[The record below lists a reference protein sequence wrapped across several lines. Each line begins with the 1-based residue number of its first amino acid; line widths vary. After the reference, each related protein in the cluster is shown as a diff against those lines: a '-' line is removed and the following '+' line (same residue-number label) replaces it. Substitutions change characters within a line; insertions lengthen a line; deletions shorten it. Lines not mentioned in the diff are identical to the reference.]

1 MSSKSNL
8 LLKLLNGLLEEAYI
22 IADENKLYDIRPKV
36 FKSHEDGFKRDD
48 DNFGNYVRYSSNPK
62 VYSTWISSVE
72 TALLEHN
79 LQDAKFRF
87 KINHHDPSKES
98 NLPVQKFSRAI
109 RELEAII
116 QDENYRTTYVGTSRL
131 PKITF
136 QKGTLT
142 QGHAS
147 HKFNIQYA
155 NLISFLWE
163 HREIRDS
170 KNTVSKPSKP
180 QTYSMIESKTG
191 IKHDLYANIAK
202 ALSKLE
208 RDKSIH
214 IQFKYPRNTKNAYL
228 VVREN

>member
-36 FKSHEDGFKRDD
+36 FKSHEDGFKSDD
-48 DNFGNYVRYSSNPK
+48 NNFGNYIRYSSNPK
-62 VYSTWISSVE
+62 IYSTWINNVE
-72 TALLEHN
+72 TTLLEHG

-87 KINHHDPSKES
+87 KINDHDPSKES

-116 QDENYRTTYVGTSRL
+116 QNENYRATYVGTSRL

-136 QKGTLT
+136 QKDTLT

-147 HKFNIQYA
+147 HKFNIRYA
-155 NLISFLWE
+155 NLVSFLWQY
-163 HREIRDS
+163 REIRDS
-170 KNTVSKPSKP
+170 KNAVTKTPKP

-208 RDKSIH
+208 RDKNIH
-214 IQFKYPRNTKNAYL
+214 IQFKYPRDAKNAYL
-228 VVREN
+228 LVREN